1 MYIYIVTHTK
11 TSGGRTKQKETADT
25 NNGAPF
31 LSEGV
36 TYSNNEYSDPMQ
48 SRELEKEGGGSHLGG
63 GRNSKYIYGKSK

>member
-1 MYIYIVTHTK
+1 MTHTK

-63 GRNSKYIYGKSK
+63 GGNSKYELLYGKSK